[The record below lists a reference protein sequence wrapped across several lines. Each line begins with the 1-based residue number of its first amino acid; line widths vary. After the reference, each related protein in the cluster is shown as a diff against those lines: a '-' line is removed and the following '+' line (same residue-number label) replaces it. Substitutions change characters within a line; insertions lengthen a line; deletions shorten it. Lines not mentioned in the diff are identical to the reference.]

1 MNPFDEALLEGEKRK
16 AKESARNLLKLGKLT
31 NKEIADSLGLSVYE
45 VKLIKE
51 KEEEENNLKAV

>member
-1 MNPFDEALLEGEKRK
+1 MNPFKEALLECEKRK

-51 KEEEENNLKAV
+51 EKENNLKAI